1 MDTESSSSQPAPQGE
16 SAVLIL
22 DHAAV
27 SGQAVKLAGASPMF
41 AELLARNG
49 PPPLWRRHPSFQTL
63 VRLVL
68 EQQVS
73 LASANAAYRKLDL
86 RVGHVTP
93 ESILGSTDAQLRADG
108 FSRQKSGY
116 VRGLALLICDGA
128 FDPRSLPASRDGAMA
143 ELLAIRGI
151 GPWTAS
157 CFTLFALGLPDVW
170 PRGDRALHVSMAR
183 RLDLIMAPGSDEA
196 EEIAAT
202 WSPHRST
209 AARMLW
215 HDYLGGPAYVQAPDA
230 GFL

>member
-1 MDTESSSSQPAPQGE
+1 MDEASPSSQPTCESE
-16 SAVLIL
+16 SAVLML
-22 DHAAV
+22 DRNTV
-27 SGQAVKLAGASPMF
+27 SAQADELADASPVF

-49 PPPLWRRHPSFQTL
+49 APPLWRRTPSFQTL

-73 LASANAAYRKLDL
+73 LASANAAYRKLEH
-86 RVGHVTP
+86 RVGDVSPAT
-93 ESILGSTDAQLRADG
+93 ILASTDAQLKADG
-108 FSRQKSGY
+108 FSRQKTGY
-116 VRGLALLICDGA
+116 VRGIALLITDGE
-128 FDPRSLPASRDGAMA
+128 FEPESLAESRDTAMT

-157 CFTLFALGLPDVW
+157 CFALFALGLPDIW

-183 RLDLIMAPGSDEA
+183 TLELSVVPGSDEA
-196 EEIAAT
+196 EQIAASWT
-202 WSPHRST
+202 PHRST

-215 HDYLGGPAYVQAPDA
+215 HDYLGGRAYVQAPDA